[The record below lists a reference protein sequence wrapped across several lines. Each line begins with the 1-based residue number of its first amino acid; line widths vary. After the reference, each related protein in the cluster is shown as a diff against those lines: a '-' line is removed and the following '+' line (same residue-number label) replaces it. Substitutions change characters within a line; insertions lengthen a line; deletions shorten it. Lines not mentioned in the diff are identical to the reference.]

1 MFRLMIFDS
10 QNDVNQF
17 GLYLYFSISIT
28 KQLHIMFELQIS
40 SCKSCFNSPPEGETS
55 FFFAQVAISQSSILK
70 ILSHIV
76 MAGCY
81 FYEPPNPVGT
91 AHSLKLVELSE
102 NSILLQAS

>member
-40 SCKSCFNSPPEGETS
+40 SCKSCFNSPPEGEPLS
-55 FFFAQVAISQSSILK
+55 SLPKSQSVRVVS
-70 ILSHIV
+70 
-76 MAGCY
+76 
-81 FYEPPNPVGT
+81 
-91 AHSLKLVELSE
+91 
-102 NSILLQAS
+102 